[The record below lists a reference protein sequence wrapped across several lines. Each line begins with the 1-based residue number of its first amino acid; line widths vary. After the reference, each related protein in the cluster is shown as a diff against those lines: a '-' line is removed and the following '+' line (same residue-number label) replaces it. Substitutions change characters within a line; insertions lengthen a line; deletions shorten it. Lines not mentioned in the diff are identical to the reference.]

1 MARNVRQGFV
11 EFLEQPADDL
21 LLATRPS
28 EEPSLRRRQ
37 PSRGLRP
44 NRSELNLLRRLLRGR
59 RQKERRELPMQPRCE
74 LLHWSERRHRISAL
88 PARQVIRRHA
98 HVSSDLLVGV
108 ARLRKGPA
116 QNFRG
121 DRDFRSSRHRSS
133 RKTTTRVGQSRS
145 RQVWGRS
152 VRTTGARTPVTT
164 TRYRKSDPTHANSA
178 AGIPCAYG
186 IVSSGATPAG
196 RCWSNAISSVASE
209 TCCAIRPTRSTRF
222 VVPPTASTALA

>member
-74 LLHWSERRHRISAL
+74 LLHWSERRLRIAAL

-108 ARLRKGPA
+108 ARLRNGPA
-116 QNFRG
+116 QNFQG

-133 RKTTTRVGQSRS
+133 RKTTTRAGQSRS

-152 VRTTGARTPVTT
+152 VHTSRTYTGER
-164 TRYRKSDPTHANSA
+164 
-178 AGIPCAYG
+178 PCAAWSSVRTRLLLYG
-186 IVSSGATPAG
+186 IVSSGASPAG

-209 TCCAIRPTRSTRF
+209 TCCAISPTRSTRF
-222 VVPPTASTALA
+222 VGPPTASAALA